1 MQTFIRERISR
12 LDRLLDGR
20 ASEKLLLVTPQVD
33 LALWQLRK
41 AGVQGDVVGSMAR
54 GEFRSHSD
62 VDFLVSEKGSLS
74 EVEVFN
80 LIAENV
86 KAIPFDIVFAEQL
99 SMQSQKLM
107 RDDSQPR

>member
-1 MQTFIRERISR
+1 MQTVIRERNSR
-12 LDRLLDGR
+12 LDRLLDSR
-20 ASEKLLLVTPQVD
+20 ALEKLVSVTPQVD

-41 AGVQGDVVGSMAR
+41 AGVQVDVVGSVAR

-62 VDFLVSEKGSLS
+62 IDFFVSEKGPLS

-86 KAIPFDIVFAEQL
+86 KATPFDIVFAERL